1 MGGFDIVVIGI
12 FVISIVIGIMRG
24 LIKESL
30 SIASWIVSI
39 WLAATFKVQAGE
51 LFAQYVNI
59 PNPTFR
65 IWIGF
70 ALVFV
75 VSLFIFALI
84 NFIITKLL
92 VRGPIKGTDRFLGI
106 FFGAA
111 RACLIVVAF
120 MILFRGL
127 GFSDAQWWKDS
138 KFIPMFTPVA
148 DFVEPIVFDHLP
160 EKKEGEEKT
169 LQDQVID
176 HAVDNLKK
184 QANSTGETPSEEP
197 KPNPN

>member
-1 MGGFDIVVIGI
+1 MGGFDIVVIGV

-70 ALVFV
+70 GLVFV
-75 VSLFIFALI
+75 VSLFVFAVI
-84 NFIITKLL
+84 NYIVTKLL

-111 RACLIVVAF
+111 RAGLIVVAF

-138 KFIPMFTPVA
+138 KFIPVLTPVA
-148 DFVEPIVFDHLP
+148 DFIEPMVFDHLP
-160 EKKEGEEKT
+160 KKEEGEEKT

-176 HAVDNLKK
+176 HAVENFKK
-184 QANSTGETPSEEP
+184 QANSTGEESAEQVPQ
-197 KPNPN
+197 NPN

>member
-1 MGGFDIVVIGI
+1 MGGFDIVVIGV

-51 LFAQYVNI
+51 LFAQYVTI

-70 ALVFV
+70 GLVFI
-75 VSLFIFALI
+75 VSLFVFAVI
-84 NFIITKLL
+84 NYIVTKLL

-111 RACLIVVAF
+111 RAALIVVAF

-138 KFIPMFTPVA
+138 KFIPVLTPVA
-148 DFVEPIVFDHLP
+148 DFIEPMVFDHLP
-160 EKKEGEEKT
+160 QKEEGDEKT

-176 HAVDNLKK
+176 HAVENFKK
-184 QANSTGETPSEEP
+184 QASSTGEESAEQVPQ
-197 KPNPN
+197 NPN